1 MITRTDHER
10 LDRGNR
16 CNLIVEFIQY
26 TFVHCSTACQGS
38 VWQEPLDLL
47 LEPVVGV
54 GQVTWLP
61 KEVELGEGAG
71 EGLNGVVVARGERVR
86 GTGADVGSQSFL
98 RSISL
103 VVGLKDVRRLTLPI
117 VPISTTTAMV

>member
-1 MITRTDHER
+1 MITRSDHER
-10 LDRGNR
+10 LDRRNR
-16 CNLIVEFIQY
+16 RNLIIELIQNA
-26 TFVHCSTACQGS
+26 FVHCGTTSQGG
-38 VWQEPLDLL
+38 VRQEPLDLL

-71 EGLNGVVVARGERVR
+71 KGLNGIVLAGGEGVC